1 MEDSEWEEKEVRR
14 LASIVSDIG
23 GDDAV
28 ALAWTG
34 FALVWVCRDFDA
46 GRSFADKAT
55 AINSNLASAWQAR
68 AFINMN
74 LGEHAVA
81 LEQFARSS
89 RLSPVGIDLYLARGH
104 AGLCWFFL
112 GKDDEAARCA
122 ADAVNHLPGWV
133 GGPLVSAMAHAFI
146 GNMAEAS
153 ASMTKL
159 RAQRPHL
166 RLSNL
171 SEQFVFRRPEDW
183 TRLTA
188 GLRLAGLPE

>member
-1 MEDSEWEEKEVRR
+1 
-14 LASIVSDIG
+14 
-23 GDDAV
+23 
-28 ALAWTG
+28 
-34 FALVWVCRDFDA
+34 
-46 GRSFADKAT
+46 
-55 AINSNLASAWQAR
+55 
-68 AFINMN
+68 
-74 LGEHAVA
+74 
-81 LEQFARSS
+81 
-89 RLSPVGIDLYLARGH
+89 
-104 AGLCWFFL
+104 
-112 GKDDEAARCA
+112 
-122 ADAVNHLPGWV
+122 
-133 GGPLVSAMAHAFI
+133 MAHAFI